1 MTEGLAL
8 EKSGIETN
16 LLMSMPPWYMKNGKF
31 EELPLS
37 TLPGTKR
44 NEGVDWPRE
53 YVVEKAKLWPS
64 LLVACDGATTFNLTG
79 VSVGSE
85 KPDMFSDTTKEE
97 MGLLFKIEPLGKGRT
112 LTDLAE
118 KLIPGCTTPG
128 GKDRW
133 FFELLVWANRHSAN
147 SELQATTREPPR
159 EKAKEWSVGKI
170 AKTAANKLKGE
181 RNRRKPNVSPRFG
194 NKFRRVPSGN
204 TKPHENIPTH
214 AWHGSR
220 ALPCSP
226 CSADGRRHECPTNE
240 QR

>member
-97 MGLLFKIEPLGKGRT
+97 MGATVQDRAAGEGANAHR
-112 LTDLAE
+112 
-118 KLIPGCTTPG
+118 PG
-128 GKDRW
+128 G
-133 FFELLVWANRHSAN
+133 EAHSGVHDAGGQGQVV
-147 SELQATTREPPR
+147 LRVARLGEPPLR
-159 EKAKEWSVGKI
+159 QQRAAGHDARAPQGEGQGVVGRQDRK
-170 AKTAANKLKGE
+170 NRGE
-181 RNRRKPNVSPRFG
+181 Q
-194 NKFRRVPSGN
+194 
-204 TKPHENIPTH
+204 
-214 AWHGSR
+214 A
-220 ALPCSP
+220 
-226 CSADGRRHECPTNE
+226 